1 MPKILIIDPC
11 LVNFADD
18 RGGIHHDAGD
28 MPDVPKAA
36 ATDLV
41 RRGRALYINK
51 ADDTDKAGRYT
62 ASADMVKAAKAIESA
77 KAKEAAKEAAKAS
90 EPPAA

>member
-1 MPKILIIDPC
+1 MPKLLILDPC

-18 RGGIHHDAGD
+18 RGGIHHDAGE

-51 ADDTDKAGRYT
+51 ADDADKASRYT
-62 ASADMVKAAKAIESA
+62 ASAEMVKAAKAM
-77 KAKEAAKEAAKAS
+77 EAAKAKAAAPA
-90 EPPAA
+90 EPPATPAA

>member
-1 MPKILIIDPC
+1 MPKLLILDPC

-18 RGGIHHDAGD
+18 RGGIHHDSGD

-41 RRGRALYINK
+41 RRGRALYVNK
-51 ADDTDKAGRYT
+51 SDDADKAGRYT
-62 ASADMVKAAKAIESA
+62 ASADMVKAAQAMEEA
-77 KAKEAAKEAAKAS
+77 KAKAAKA
-90 EPPAA
+90 AATSAEKTAA